1 MSHLTR
7 DELVDL
13 AEGILSSARRAHLD
27 SCTACRDQGRELTAL
42 LRDARTVAVPE
53 PSPLFWDRFSDR
65 VRQAIAD
72 EPIAPRPWSRW
83 LRWPVLAPVAG
94 LALLVLALAT
104 AVPRQSVVE
113 SIVAVNHPERAAA
126 GIDSDAELAV
136 DSAFA
141 FIVESVGP
149 LDLDTAQEAGIA
161 MLPGAADRA
170 ALHLTDE
177 EQDELVR
184 LLQQELGRGSGG

>member
-13 AEGILSSARRAHLD
+13 AEGILPSARRAHVE
-27 SCTACRDQGRELTAL
+27 SCAACREQGEALTAL
-42 LRDARTVAVPE
+42 LGDARAVVVDE
-53 PSPLFWDRFSDR
+53 PSPLFWEHLSER
-65 VRQAIAD
+65 VRQSIAE
-72 EPIAPRPWSRW
+72 EPVAAPAWPRW
-83 LRWPVLAPVAG
+83 LQWPVLVPVAG

-104 AVPRQSVVE
+104 AVPQPSSVE
-113 SIVAVNHPERAAA
+113 SIVAENHPDRAATA
-126 GIDSDAELAV
+126 DPDAEVAV

-141 FIVESVGP
+141 FILESVGP

-161 MLPGAADRA
+161 AGPGSADRA

-184 LLQQELGRGSGG
+184 LLQVELARGSSGG